1 MKLLVSLKETKN
13 PNWQN
18 IYFPFTIFI
27 LSIECGSAQSS
38 LKTVFSLASAL
49 AFHYLC
55 RMKTEL
61 KENGGLP
68 AHILWTLA
76 IVAGVSVANLY
87 YNQPLLNVIRHELGV
102 SEFKTNLIAMITQ
115 VGYAIGL
122 LFIVPLGDLYRR
134 KKIILTNF
142 TLLIFSL
149 IAIGAAP
156 DIYIIWGASLI
167 TGICS
172 MIPQIFV
179 PIASQFSRPE
189 NKGRNVGI
197 VISGLLTGILASRVV
212 SGFVG
217 EVLGWRE
224 MYFIAAGMM
233 MLCAIAVLKILPD
246 IQPTFQGKYG
256 DLMKSLFSLIKD
268 YPSLRIYSI
277 RAGIAFG
284 SFLAMWS
291 CLAFKM
297 GQAPFYAD
305 SDVIGI
311 LGLCGIA
318 GASTA
323 SLVGKYVKKV
333 GIRNFNFIGC
343 GLILFSWLLFFVG
356 ENTYLGII
364 LGIII
369 IDIGM
374 QCIQLSNQTSIFELS
389 PRASNRINTI
399 FMTTYFVG
407 GSLGTFLAGTF
418 WQLYGWHGV
427 IGIGATLTCI
437 SLLITTL
444 SKK

>member
-1 MKLLVSLKETKN
+1 MKQKR
-13 PNWQN
+13 
-18 IYFPFTIFI
+18 
-27 LSIECGSAQSS
+27 
-38 LKTVFSLASAL
+38 
-49 AFHYLC
+49 HYLC
-55 RMKTEL
+55 SMKQEL

-87 YNQPLLNVIRHELGV
+87 YNQPLLNIMRHELEV

-115 VGYAIGL
+115 IGYALGL

-134 KKIILTNF
+134 KNIILTNF
-142 TLLIFSL
+142 FLLIFSL
-149 IAIGAAP
+149 LAIAMAP
-156 DIYIIWGASLI
+156 NIYIIWAASLI
-167 TGICS
+167 T
-172 MIPQIFV
+172 
-179 PIASQFSRPE
+179 ASAHDTQYLYRLPRNSHAR
-189 NKGRNVGI
+189 NKGRNVGV

-233 MLCAIAVLKILPD
+233 LLCAIVVLKVLPD
-246 IQPTFQGKYG
+246 IQPTFQGKYSG
-256 DLMKSLFSLIKD
+256 LMKSLFSLVRE

-277 RAGIAFG
+277 RAGLAFG

-297 GQAPFYAD
+297 GEAPFHAS

-318 GASTA
+318 GALTA
-323 SLVGKYVKKV
+323 SFVGKYVKKV

-343 GLILFSWLLFFVG
+343 GMILLAWASLFFCG
-356 ENTYLGII
+356 NNYAGII
-364 LGIII
+364 TGVIL

-374 QCIQLSNQTSIFELS
+374 QCIQLSNQTSIFDIYPS
-389 PRASNRINTI
+389 ASNRVNTI
-399 FMTTYFVG
+399 FMTTYFIG
-407 GSLGTFLAGTF
+407 GSLGTFLAGSS
-418 WQLYGWHGV
+418 WQTWGWSGVVGTGV
-427 IGIGATLTCI
+427 ILTII
-437 SLLITTL
+437 SLSITL
-444 SKK
+444 YSKK

>member
-1 MKLLVSLKETKN
+1 MK
-13 PNWQN
+13 
-18 IYFPFTIFI
+18 
-27 LSIECGSAQSS
+27 A
-38 LKTVFSLASAL
+38 
-49 AFHYLC
+49 
-55 RMKTEL
+55 EL

-76 IVAGVSVANLY
+76 IVAGISVANLY

-115 VGYAIGL
+115 VGYALGL
-122 LFIVPLGDLYRR
+122 LFIVPLGDLYQR
-134 KKIILTNF
+134 KKIILINF

-149 IAIGAAP
+149 IAIATAP
-156 DIYIIWGASLI
+156 NIYIIWGASLI

-189 NKGRNVGI
+189 NKGRNVGV
-197 VISGLLTGILASRVV
+197 VISGLLASRVI
-212 SGFVG
+212 SGFIG
-217 EVLGWRE
+217 EALGWRE

-233 MLCAIAVLKILPD
+233 LLCAIIVLKVLPD
-246 IQPTFQGKYG
+246 IQPSFRGKYG

-268 YPSLRIYSI
+268 YPALRIYSI

-297 GQAPFYAD
+297 GEAPFYAN

-318 GASTA
+318 GALTA
-323 SLVGKYVKKV
+323 SFVGKYVKKV

-343 GLILFSWLLFFVG
+343 GLILCAWASLYFCG
-356 ENTYLGII
+356 NTYAGII
-364 LGIII
+364 AGVIL

-374 QCIQLSNQTSIFELS
+374 QCIQLSNQTSIFDICPS
-389 PRASNRINTI
+389 ASNRVNTI

-407 GSLGTFLAGTF
+407 GSLGTFLAGSCWHT
-418 WQLYGWHGV
+418 WGWAGV
-427 IGIGATLTCI
+427 TGIGAGLTML
-437 SLLITTL
+437 SLLITICH
-444 SKK
+444 KERMH